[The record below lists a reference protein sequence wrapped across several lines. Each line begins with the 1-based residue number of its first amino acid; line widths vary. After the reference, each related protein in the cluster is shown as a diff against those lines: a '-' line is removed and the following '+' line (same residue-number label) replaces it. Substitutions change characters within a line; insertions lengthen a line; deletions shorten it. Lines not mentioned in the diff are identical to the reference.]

1 MTEAAPTLS
10 LTRPDDWHLHLR
22 DGPTL
27 AAVAPDT
34 ARRFGR
40 AIVMP
45 NLLPPVTT
53 TAQAL
58 AYRER
63 VLAAVPAGLSFE
75 PLMALYLTDET
86 TPAEILRARAS
97 GAVAAV
103 KLYPAGATTHSDAG
117 VTDLARTHG
126 ALAAMA
132 ETGLPLLIHGEVTD
146 PQVDMFDREAV
157 FIERVLQ
164 PLRQAMPELKIVM
177 EHITT
182 REAAQYVGEAGRF
195 TAATITPQHLLY
207 NRNALF
213 VGGIRPHYYCLPI
226 LKREV
231 HRQALVVAATSGKPC
246 YFLGT
251 DSAPHAA
258 HLKESSCGCAGCYS
272 APAALELY
280 AEVFA
285 DAQALDRLEGFA
297 SHFGPDFY
305 GMPRNTEQVT
315 LVRQP
320 WTLPGHYAWGNE
332 AQVKPL
338 RAGETLAWKLQPA

>member
-22 DGPTL
+22 EGPTL

-146 PQVDMFDREAV
+146 PQVDIFDRERV
-157 FIERVLQ
+157 FLERSLFPLIERFPGLKVVL
-164 PLRQAMPELKIVM
+164 
-177 EHITT
+177 EHVST
-182 REAAQYVGEAGRF
+182 REGVARVQDGPERL
-195 TAATITPQHLLY
+195 AATLTPHHLLLS
-207 NRNALF
+207 RNAMF
-213 VGGIRPHYYCLPI
+213 AGGLRPHHFCLPVA
-226 LKREV
+226 KREED
-231 HRQALVVAATSGKPC
+231 RLALVEAATSGHPRF
-246 YFLGT
+246 FLGT
-251 DSAPHAA
+251 DSAPHPRRR
-258 HLKESSCGCAGCYS
+258 KESAS
-272 APAALELY
+272 APGGIYTAHAAIELY
-280 AEVFA
+280 AEVFEQA
-285 DAQALDRLEGFA
+285 GALDRLEAFA
-297 SHFGPDFY
+297 SFHGPDFY
-305 GMPRNTEQVT
+305 GLPRNRERVT
-315 LVRQP
+315 LVREP
-320 WTLPGHYAWGNE
+320 WTVPASLAMGEEELVPF
-332 AQVKPL
+332 
-338 RAGETLAWKLQPA
+338 RAGERVAWKLAG

>member
-117 VTDLARTHG
+117 VTDLTRTHG

-146 PQVDMFDREAV
+146 PQVDIFDRERV
-157 FIERVLQ
+157 FLERSLLPLIERFPRLKVVL
-164 PLRQAMPELKIVM
+164 
-177 EHITT
+177 EHVST
-182 REAAQYVGEAGRF
+182 REGVARVQDGPERL
-195 TAATITPQHLLY
+195 AATLTPHHLLLS
-207 NRNALF
+207 RNAMF
-213 VGGIRPHYYCLPI
+213 AGGLRPHHFCLPVA
-226 LKREV
+226 KREED
-231 HRQALVVAATSGKPC
+231 RLALVEAATSGHPRF
-246 YFLGT
+246 FLGT
-251 DSAPHAA
+251 DSAPHPRRR
-258 HLKESSCGCAGCYS
+258 KESAS
-272 APAALELY
+272 APGGIYTAHAAIELY
-280 AEVFA
+280 AEVFEQA
-285 DAQALDRLEGFA
+285 GALDRLEAFA
-297 SHFGPDFY
+297 SFHGPDFY
-305 GMPRNTEQVT
+305 GLPRNRERVT
-315 LVRQP
+315 LVREP
-320 WTLPGHYAWGNE
+320 WTVPASLAMGEEELVPF
-332 AQVKPL
+332 
-338 RAGETLAWKLQPA
+338 RAGERVAWKLAG

>member
-146 PQVDMFDREAV
+146 PQVDIFDRERV
-157 FIERVLQ
+157 FLERSLLPLIERFPRLKVVL
-164 PLRQAMPELKIVM
+164 
-177 EHITT
+177 EHVST
-182 REAAQYVGEAGRF
+182 REGVARVQDGPERL
-195 TAATITPQHLLY
+195 AATLTPHHLLLS
-207 NRNALF
+207 RNAMF
-213 VGGIRPHYYCLPI
+213 AGGLRPHHFCLPVA
-226 LKREV
+226 KREED
-231 HRQALVVAATSGKPC
+231 RLALVEAATSGHPRF
-246 YFLGT
+246 FLGT
-251 DSAPHAA
+251 DSAPHPRRR
-258 HLKESSCGCAGCYS
+258 KESAS
-272 APAALELY
+272 APGGIYTAHAAIELY
-280 AEVFA
+280 AEVFEQA
-285 DAQALDRLEGFA
+285 GALDRLEAFA
-297 SHFGPDFY
+297 SFHGPDFY
-305 GMPRNTEQVT
+305 GLPRNRERVT
-315 LVRQP
+315 LVREP
-320 WTLPGHYAWGNE
+320 WTVPASLAMGEEELVPF
-332 AQVKPL
+332 
-338 RAGETLAWKLQPA
+338 RAGERVAWKLAG

>member
-1 MTEAAPTLS
+1 MTAATPTLS

-117 VTDLARTHG
+117 VTDLTRTHG

-146 PQVDMFDREAV
+146 PQVDIFDRERV
-157 FIERVLQ
+157 FLERSLFPLIERFPGLKVVL
-164 PLRQAMPELKIVM
+164 
-177 EHITT
+177 EHVST
-182 REAAQYVGEAGRF
+182 REGVARVRGGPERL
-195 TAATITPQHLLY
+195 AATITPHHLLLS
-207 NRNALF
+207 RNAMF
-213 VGGIRPHYYCLPI
+213 AGGLRPHHFCLPVA
-226 LKREV
+226 KREED
-231 HRQALVVAATSGKPC
+231 RLALVEAATSGHPRF
-246 YFLGT
+246 FLGT
-251 DSAPHAA
+251 DSAPHPRRR
-258 HLKESSCGCAGCYS
+258 KESGS
-272 APAALELY
+272 APGGIYTAHAAIELY
-280 AEVFA
+280 AEVFE
-285 DAQALDRLEGFA
+285 QAGALERLEAFA
-297 SHFGPDFY
+297 SFHGPDFY
-305 GMPRNTEQVT
+305 GLPRNRDRVT
-315 LVRQP
+315 LVREP
-320 WTLPGHYAWGNE
+320 WTVPATLVMGEEELVPF
-332 AQVKPL
+332 
-338 RAGETLAWKLQPA
+338 RAGEGVAWRLAG

>member
-1 MTEAAPTLS
+1 MTAATPTLS

-117 VTDLARTHG
+117 VTDLTRTHG

-146 PQVDMFDREAV
+146 PQVDIFDRERV
-157 FIERVLQ
+157 FLERSLFPLIERFPGLKVVL
-164 PLRQAMPELKIVM
+164 
-177 EHITT
+177 EHVST
-182 REAAQYVGEAGRF
+182 REGVARVRGGPERL
-195 TAATITPQHLLY
+195 AATITPHHLLLS
-207 NRNALF
+207 RNAMF
-213 VGGIRPHYYCLPI
+213 AGGLRPHHFCLPVA
-226 LKREV
+226 KREED
-231 HRQALVVAATSGKPC
+231 RLALVEAATSGHPRF
-246 YFLGT
+246 FLGT
-251 DSAPHAA
+251 DSAPHPRRR
-258 HLKESSCGCAGCYS
+258 KESGS
-272 APAALELY
+272 APGGIYTAHAAIELY
-280 AEVFA
+280 AEVFE
-285 DAQALDRLEGFA
+285 QAGALERLEAFA
-297 SHFGPDFY
+297 SFHGPDFY
-305 GMPRNTEQVT
+305 GLPRNRDRVT
-315 LVRQP
+315 LVREP
-320 WTLPGHYAWGNE
+320 WTVPATLAMGEEELVPF
-332 AQVKPL
+332 
-338 RAGETLAWKLQPA
+338 RAGEGVAWRLAG

>member
-103 KLYPAGATTHSDAG
+103 KLYPAEATTHSDAG

-146 PQVDMFDREAV
+146 PQVDIFDRERV
-157 FIERVLQ
+157 FLERSLLPLIERFPRLKVVL
-164 PLRQAMPELKIVM
+164 
-177 EHITT
+177 EHVST
-182 REAAQYVGEAGRF
+182 REGVARVQDGPERL
-195 TAATITPQHLLY
+195 AATLTPHHLLLS
-207 NRNALF
+207 RNAMF
-213 VGGIRPHYYCLPI
+213 AGGLRPHHFCLPVA
-226 LKREV
+226 KREED
-231 HRQALVVAATSGKPC
+231 RLALVEAATSGHPRF
-246 YFLGT
+246 FLGT
-251 DSAPHAA
+251 DSAPHPRRR
-258 HLKESSCGCAGCYS
+258 KESAS
-272 APAALELY
+272 APGGIYTAHAAIELY
-280 AEVFA
+280 AEVFEQA
-285 DAQALDRLEGFA
+285 GALDRLEAFA
-297 SHFGPDFY
+297 SFHGPDFY
-305 GMPRNTEQVT
+305 GLPRNRERVT
-315 LVRQP
+315 LVREP
-320 WTLPGHYAWGNE
+320 WTVPASLAMGEEELVPF
-332 AQVKPL
+332 
-338 RAGETLAWKLQPA
+338 RAGERVAWKLAG

>member
-10 LTRPDDWHLHLR
+10 LTRPDDCHLHLR

-146 PQVDMFDREAV
+146 PQVDIFDRERV
-157 FIERVLQ
+157 FLERSLLPLIERFPRLKVVL
-164 PLRQAMPELKIVM
+164 
-177 EHITT
+177 EHVST
-182 REAAQYVGEAGRF
+182 REGVARVQDGPERL
-195 TAATITPQHLLY
+195 AATLTPHHLLLS
-207 NRNALF
+207 RNAMF
-213 VGGIRPHYYCLPI
+213 AGGLRPHHFCLPVA
-226 LKREV
+226 KREED
-231 HRQALVVAATSGKPC
+231 RLALVEAATSGHPRF
-246 YFLGT
+246 FLGT
-251 DSAPHAA
+251 DSAPHPRRR
-258 HLKESSCGCAGCYS
+258 KESAS
-272 APAALELY
+272 APGGIYTAHAAIELY
-280 AEVFA
+280 AEVFEQA
-285 DAQALDRLEGFA
+285 GALDRLEAFA
-297 SHFGPDFY
+297 SFHGPDFY
-305 GMPRNTEQVT
+305 GLPRNRERVT
-315 LVRQP
+315 LVREP
-320 WTLPGHYAWGNE
+320 WTVPATLAMGEEELVPF
-332 AQVKPL
+332 
-338 RAGETLAWKLQPA
+338 RAGEGVAWRLAG

>member
-146 PQVDMFDREAV
+146 PQVDIFDRERV
-157 FIERVLQ
+157 FLERSLLPLIERFPRLTVVL
-164 PLRQAMPELKIVM
+164 
-177 EHITT
+177 EHVST
-182 REAAQYVGEAGRF
+182 REGVARVQDGPERL
-195 TAATITPQHLLY
+195 AATLTPHHLLLS
-207 NRNALF
+207 RNAMF
-213 VGGIRPHYYCLPI
+213 AGGLRPHHFCLPVA
-226 LKREV
+226 KREED
-231 HRQALVVAATSGKPC
+231 RLALVEAATSGHPRF
-246 YFLGT
+246 FLGT
-251 DSAPHAA
+251 DSAPHPRRR
-258 HLKESSCGCAGCYS
+258 KESAS
-272 APAALELY
+272 APGGIYTAHAAIELY
-280 AEVFA
+280 AEVFEQA
-285 DAQALDRLEGFA
+285 GALDRLEAFA
-297 SHFGPDFY
+297 SFHGPDFY
-305 GMPRNTEQVT
+305 GLPRNRERVT
-315 LVRQP
+315 LVREP
-320 WTLPGHYAWGNE
+320 WTVPASLAMGEEELVPF
-332 AQVKPL
+332 
-338 RAGETLAWKLQPA
+338 RAGERVAWKLAG

>member
-10 LTRPDDWHLHLR
+10 LTRPDDCHLHLR

-146 PQVDMFDREAV
+146 PQVDIFDRERV
-157 FIERVLQ
+157 FLERSLLPLIERFPRLKVVL
-164 PLRQAMPELKIVM
+164 
-177 EHITT
+177 EHVST
-182 REAAQYVGEAGRF
+182 REGVARVQDGPERL
-195 TAATITPQHLLY
+195 AATLTPHHLLLS
-207 NRNALF
+207 RNAMF
-213 VGGIRPHYYCLPI
+213 AGGLRPHHFCLPVA
-226 LKREV
+226 KREED
-231 HRQALVVAATSGKPC
+231 RLALVEAATSGHPRF
-246 YFLGT
+246 FLGT
-251 DSAPHAA
+251 DSAPHPRRR
-258 HLKESSCGCAGCYS
+258 KESAS
-272 APAALELY
+272 APGGIYTAHAAIELY
-280 AEVFA
+280 AEVFEQA
-285 DAQALDRLEGFA
+285 GALDRLEAFA
-297 SHFGPDFY
+297 SFHGPDFY
-305 GMPRNTEQVT
+305 GLPRNRERVT
-315 LVRQP
+315 LVREP
-320 WTLPGHYAWGNE
+320 WTVPASLAMGEEELVPF
-332 AQVKPL
+332 
-338 RAGETLAWKLQPA
+338 RAGERVAWKLAG

>member
-1 MTEAAPTLS
+1 MTEATPTLS

-63 VLAAVPAGLSFE
+63 VLAAVPAGLSVE

-117 VTDLARTHG
+117 VTDLTRTHG

-146 PQVDMFDREAV
+146 PQVDIFDRERV
-157 FIERVLQ
+157 FLERSLFPLIERFPGLKVVL
-164 PLRQAMPELKIVM
+164 
-177 EHITT
+177 EHVST
-182 REAAQYVGEAGRF
+182 REGVARVRGGPERL
-195 TAATITPQHLLY
+195 AATITPHHLLLS
-207 NRNALF
+207 RNAMF
-213 VGGIRPHYYCLPI
+213 AGGLRPHHFCLPVA
-226 LKREV
+226 KREED
-231 HRQALVVAATSGKPC
+231 RLALVEAATSGHPRF
-246 YFLGT
+246 FLGT
-251 DSAPHAA
+251 DSAPHPRRR
-258 HLKESSCGCAGCYS
+258 KESGS
-272 APAALELY
+272 APGGIYTAHAAIELY
-280 AEVFA
+280 AEVFE
-285 DAQALDRLEGFA
+285 QAGALERLEAFA
-297 SHFGPDFY
+297 SFHGPDFY
-305 GMPRNTEQVT
+305 GLPRNRDRVT
-315 LVRQP
+315 LVREP
-320 WTLPGHYAWGNE
+320 WTVPATLAMGEEELVPF
-332 AQVKPL
+332 
-338 RAGETLAWKLQPA
+338 RAGEGVAWRLAG

>member
-1 MTEAAPTLS
+1 MTEATPTLS
-10 LTRPDDWHLHLR
+10 LTRPDDWHQHLR

-40 AIVMP
+40 AIIMP

-53 TAQAL
+53 TAQEL

-117 VTDLARTHG
+117 VTDLTRTHG

-146 PQVDMFDREAV
+146 PQVDIFDRERV
-157 FIERVLQ
+157 FLERSLFPLIERFPGLKVVL
-164 PLRQAMPELKIVM
+164 
-177 EHITT
+177 EHVST
-182 REAAQYVGEAGRF
+182 REGVARVRGGPERL
-195 TAATITPQHLLY
+195 AATITPHHLLLS
-207 NRNALF
+207 RNAMF
-213 VGGIRPHYYCLPI
+213 AGGLRPHHFCLPVA
-226 LKREV
+226 KREED
-231 HRQALVVAATSGKPC
+231 RLALVEAATSGHPRF
-246 YFLGT
+246 FLGT
-251 DSAPHAA
+251 DSAPHPRRR
-258 HLKESSCGCAGCYS
+258 KESGS
-272 APAALELY
+272 APGGIYTAHAAIELY
-280 AEVFA
+280 AEVFE
-285 DAQALDRLEGFA
+285 QAGALERLEAFA
-297 SHFGPDFY
+297 SFHGPDFY
-305 GMPRNTEQVT
+305 GLPRNRDRVT
-315 LVRQP
+315 LVREP
-320 WTLPGHYAWGNE
+320 WTVPATLAMGEEELVPF
-332 AQVKPL
+332 
-338 RAGETLAWKLQPA
+338 RAGEGVAWRLAG

>member
-1 MTEAAPTLS
+1 MTEATPTLS
-10 LTRPDDWHLHLR
+10 LTRPDDWPLHLR

-40 AIVMP
+40 AIIMP

-117 VTDLARTHG
+117 VTDLTRTHG

-146 PQVDMFDREAV
+146 PQVDIFDRERV
-157 FIERVLQ
+157 FLERSLFPLIERFPGLKVVL
-164 PLRQAMPELKIVM
+164 
-177 EHITT
+177 EHVST
-182 REAAQYVGEAGRF
+182 REGVARVRGGPERL
-195 TAATITPQHLLY
+195 AATITPHHLLLS
-207 NRNALF
+207 RNAMF
-213 VGGIRPHYYCLPI
+213 AGGLRPHHFCLPVA
-226 LKREV
+226 KREED
-231 HRQALVVAATSGKPC
+231 RLALVEAATSGHPRF
-246 YFLGT
+246 FLGT
-251 DSAPHAA
+251 DSAPHPRRR
-258 HLKESSCGCAGCYS
+258 KESGS
-272 APAALELY
+272 APGGIYTAHAAIELY
-280 AEVFA
+280 AEVFE
-285 DAQALDRLEGFA
+285 QAGALERLEAFA
-297 SHFGPDFY
+297 SFHGPDFY
-305 GMPRNTEQVT
+305 GLPRNRDRVT
-315 LVRQP
+315 LVREP
-320 WTLPGHYAWGNE
+320 WTVPATLAMGEEELVPF
-332 AQVKPL
+332 
-338 RAGETLAWKLQPA
+338 RAGEGVAWRLAG

>member
-132 ETGLPLLIHGEVTD
+132 ESGLPLLIHGEVTD
-146 PQVDMFDREAV
+146 PQVDIFDRERV
-157 FIERVLQ
+157 FLERSLLPLIERFPRLTVVL
-164 PLRQAMPELKIVM
+164 
-177 EHITT
+177 EHVST
-182 REAAQYVGEAGRF
+182 REGVARVQDGPERL
-195 TAATITPQHLLY
+195 AATLTPHHLLLS
-207 NRNALF
+207 RNAMF
-213 VGGIRPHYYCLPI
+213 AGGLRPHHFCLPVA
-226 LKREV
+226 KREED
-231 HRQALVVAATSGKPC
+231 RLALVEAATSGHPRF
-246 YFLGT
+246 FLGT
-251 DSAPHAA
+251 DSAPHPRRR
-258 HLKESSCGCAGCYS
+258 KESAS
-272 APAALELY
+272 APGGIYTAHAAIELY
-280 AEVFA
+280 AEVFEQA
-285 DAQALDRLEGFA
+285 GALDRLEAFA
-297 SHFGPDFY
+297 SFHGPDFY
-305 GMPRNTEQVT
+305 GLPRNRERVT
-315 LVRQP
+315 LVREP
-320 WTLPGHYAWGNE
+320 WTVPASLAMGEEELVPF
-332 AQVKPL
+332 
-338 RAGETLAWKLQPA
+338 RAGERVAWKLAG

>member
-1 MTEAAPTLS
+1 VTEAAPTLS

-22 DGPTL
+22 EGPTL

-146 PQVDMFDREAV
+146 PQVDIFDRERV
-157 FIERVLQ
+157 FLERSLLPLIERFPRLKVVL
-164 PLRQAMPELKIVM
+164 
-177 EHITT
+177 EHVST
-182 REAAQYVGEAGRF
+182 REGVARVQDGPERL
-195 TAATITPQHLLY
+195 AATLTPHHLLLS
-207 NRNALF
+207 RNAMF
-213 VGGIRPHYYCLPI
+213 AGGLRPHHFCLPVA
-226 LKREV
+226 KREED
-231 HRQALVVAATSGKPC
+231 RLALVEAATSGHPRF
-246 YFLGT
+246 FLGT
-251 DSAPHAA
+251 DSAPHPRRR
-258 HLKESSCGCAGCYS
+258 KESAS
-272 APAALELY
+272 APGGIYTAHAAIELY
-280 AEVFA
+280 AEVFEQA
-285 DAQALDRLEGFA
+285 GALDRLEAFA
-297 SHFGPDFY
+297 SFHGPDFY
-305 GMPRNTEQVT
+305 GLPRNRERVT
-315 LVRQP
+315 LVREP
-320 WTLPGHYAWGNE
+320 WTVPASLAMGEEELVPF
-332 AQVKPL
+332 
-338 RAGETLAWKLQPA
+338 RAGERVAWKLAG

>member
-146 PQVDMFDREAV
+146 PQVDIFDRERV
-157 FIERVLQ
+157 FLERSLLPLIERFPRLKVVL
-164 PLRQAMPELKIVM
+164 
-177 EHITT
+177 EHVST
-182 REAAQYVGEAGRF
+182 REGVARVRGGPERL
-195 TAATITPQHLLY
+195 AATITPHHLLLS
-207 NRNALF
+207 RNAMF
-213 VGGIRPHYYCLPI
+213 AGGLRPHHFCLPVA
-226 LKREV
+226 KREED
-231 HRQALVVAATSGKPC
+231 RLALVEAATSGHPRF
-246 YFLGT
+246 FLGT
-251 DSAPHAA
+251 DSAPHPRRR
-258 HLKESSCGCAGCYS
+258 KESGS
-272 APAALELY
+272 APGGIYTAHAAIELY
-280 AEVFA
+280 AEVFE
-285 DAQALDRLEGFA
+285 QAGALERLEAFA
-297 SHFGPDFY
+297 SFHGPDFY
-305 GMPRNTEQVT
+305 GLPRNRDRVT
-315 LVRQP
+315 LVREP
-320 WTLPGHYAWGNE
+320 WTVPATLAMGEEELVPF
-332 AQVKPL
+332 
-338 RAGETLAWKLQPA
+338 RAGEGVAWRLAG